1 MQSPQPGGI
10 RTRLGGIRQPRGFG
24 VLLVIGLCIP
34 AALAIAGTLSDILAG
49 TRYFGSNPVK
59 EVEHFLG
66 RWTLRLIFATL
77 TITPLR
83 SITGWNWLAK
93 HRRTIGLFAFGYVTL
108 HWIAYAFLDVQL
120 DLAELT
126 KDLLKRPY
134 IYLGM
139 IALLLMLPMAITS
152 TKAMIKRLGRNWAR
166 LHKAIY
172 VIAILGVIHYGMAVK
187 KDLTYPLNYAAVLTL
202 LYGWRAMRWAQKRAG
217 RQSVNA

>member
-1 MQSPQPGGI
+1 MI
-10 RTRLGGIRQPRGFG
+10 RDRIGAFKEPRGFG
-24 VLLVIGLCIP
+24 VLLTIGLCIP
-34 AALAIAGTLSDILAG
+34 AALAIAGALSDIVVG

-77 TITPLR
+77 TVTPLR

-120 DLAELT
+120 DLAELA

-139 IALLLMLPMAITS
+139 IALFLMLPLAITS
-152 TKAMIKRLGRNWAR
+152 TKAMIKRLGKNWAR
-166 LHKAIY
+166 LHKLIY

-187 KDLTYPLNYAAVLTL
+187 KDLTYPLNYAALLTL
-202 LYGWRAMRWAQKRAG
+202 LYGWRAMRWAQKRAE
-217 RQSVNA
+217 RQNANA